1 MKKDVLD
8 LLIKLNSL
16 TIFKNVLAQPSISRL
31 QQFFKVR
38 QDGVV
43 EDIVRAYSDFVY
55 AIYAENVNFS
65 DLVFRA
71 VVEDENIY
79 VKLRAAKEEI
89 NPLLQEAV
97 DNELQILQEVS
108 MLNSDDLMDDIRRYA
123 VFLPKWETAEI
134 DFAKEYEA
142 RMVDILKYGY
152 GMYAKHHMFHIKDG
166 QISPIRFP
174 DGQRLADITDY
185 QKEKDQLIKNT
196 KALLNG
202 VACSNALLY
211 GDAGTGKSS
220 TVKAIVNEFK
230 SEGLRLIEV
239 KKQQLYQIPD
249 IVEELSGNPLKF
261 ILFIDDLSFTS
272 NDENFAALKSI
283 LEGSVSALGNN
294 VVIYATSNRRHLM
307 KEDFQS
313 RKGDDIHLNDTIQ
326 ETMSL
331 SSRFGLTIIYNKPAK
346 NVYLH
351 IVHELAEKEDLGLT
365 LEELDVRAEAYAI
378 RHQGR
383 SGRTAK
389 QFIELVKAG
398 L

>member
-1 MKKDVLD
+1 MKKDVMD

-16 TIFKNVLAQPSISRL
+16 TIFRNILSQPSISRL
-31 QQFFKVR
+31 QQFFRVR
-38 QDGVV
+38 QEGVI
-43 EDIVRAYSDFVY
+43 EEIVTAYSEFVY
-55 AIYAENVNFS
+55 SIYEEDVNFS
-65 DLVFRA
+65 ALVFRM
-71 VVEDENIY
+71 VMEDENVY
-79 VKLRAAKEEI
+79 VRQRAAKREI
-89 NPLLQEAV
+89 NPVLSDALH
-97 DNELQILQEVS
+97 NELKILEEIS
-108 MLNSDDLMDDIRRYA
+108 RLESEDLIDDIKRYSSY
-123 VFLPKWETAEI
+123 LPRWQTTEI
-134 DFAKEYEA
+134 DFIAEYEL
-142 RMVDILKYGY
+142 RMIDILKYGY
-152 GMYAKHHMFHIKDG
+152 GMYAKYHMFHIKEG
-166 QISPIRFP
+166 QIRPIRFP
-174 DGQRLADITDY
+174 DTQRLADLTDY
-185 QKEKDQLIKNT
+185 QKEREQLIKNT
-196 KALLNG
+196 KALLDG

-230 SEGLRLIEV
+230 GEGLRLIEV

-249 IVEELSGNPLKF
+249 IIEELSGNPLKF

-294 VVIYATSNRRHLM
+294 VAIYATSNRRHLM

-331 SSRFGLTIIYNKPAK
+331 SSRFGLTIIYNKPGK
-346 NVYLH
+346 DVYLH
-351 IVHELAEKEDLGLT
+351 IVHELAQKENLGLSEKE
-365 LEELDVRAEAYAI
+365 LDIKAEAYAI

-383 SGRTAK
+383 SPRSAK

>member
-1 MKKDVLD
+1 MKKDVMD

-16 TIFKNVLAQPSISRL
+16 TIFRNILSQPSISRL
-31 QQFFKVR
+31 QQFFRVR
-38 QDGVV
+38 QEGVIEEIV
-43 EDIVRAYSDFVY
+43 TAYSEFVYSIYEEDI
-55 AIYAENVNFS
+55 NFS
-65 DLVFRA
+65 ALVFRM
-71 VVEDENIY
+71 VMEDENVY
-79 VKLRAAKEEI
+79 VRQRAAKREI
-89 NPLLQEAV
+89 NPVLSDALH
-97 DNELQILQEVS
+97 NELKILEEIS
-108 MLNSDDLMDDIRRYA
+108 RLESEDLIDDIKRYSSY
-123 VFLPKWETAEI
+123 LPRWQTTEI
-134 DFAKEYEA
+134 DFIAEYEL
-142 RMVDILKYGY
+142 RMIDILKYGY
-152 GMYAKHHMFHIKDG
+152 GMYAKYHMFHIKEG
-166 QISPIRFP
+166 QIRPIRFP
-174 DGQRLADITDY
+174 DTQRLADLTDY
-185 QKEKDQLIKNT
+185 QKEREQLIKNT
-196 KALLNG
+196 QALLDG

-230 SEGLRLIEV
+230 GEGLRLIEV

-249 IVEELSGNPLKF
+249 IIEELSGNPLKF

-294 VVIYATSNRRHLM
+294 VAIYATSNRRHLM

-331 SSRFGLTIIYNKPAK
+331 SSRFGLTIIYNKPGK
-346 NVYLH
+346 DVYLH
-351 IVHELAEKEDLGLT
+351 IVHELAQKENLGLSEKE
-365 LEELDVRAEAYAI
+365 LDIKAEAYAI

-383 SGRTAK
+383 SPRSAK

>member
-1 MKKDVLD
+1 MKKDVMD

-16 TIFKNVLAQPSISRL
+16 TIFRNILSQPSISRL
-31 QQFFKVR
+31 QQFFRVR
-38 QDGVV
+38 QEGVTEEIV
-43 EDIVRAYSDFVY
+43 TAYSEFVYSIYQEDI
-55 AIYAENVNFS
+55 NFS
-65 DLVFRA
+65 ALVFRM
-71 VVEDENIY
+71 VMEDENVY
-79 VKLRAAKEEI
+79 VRLRAAKKEVNPVLEKALVNELKILEEI
-89 NPLLQEAV
+89 SRLE
-97 DNELQILQEVS
+97 S
-108 MLNSDDLMDDIRRYA
+108 TDLIDDIKRYA
-123 VFLPKWETAEI
+123 SSLPRWQTMEI
-134 DFAKEYEA
+134 DFVAEYEL
-142 RMVDILKYGY
+142 RMMDILKYGY
-152 GMYAKHHMFHIKDG
+152 GMYAKYHMFHIKNG
-166 QISPIRFP
+166 EICPIRFP
-174 DGQRLADITDY
+174 DTQRLSDLTDY
-185 QKEKDQLIKNT
+185 QLEREQLIKNT
-196 KALLNG
+196 KALLSG

-230 SEGLRLIEV
+230 GEGLRLIEV

-249 IVEELSGNPLKF
+249 IIEQLSDNPLKF

-294 VVIYATSNRRHLM
+294 VAIYATSNRRHLM

-331 SSRFGLTIIYNKPAK
+331 SSRFGLTIIFNKPGK
-346 NVYLH
+346 DVYLH
-351 IVHELAEKEDLGLT
+351 IVHELAQKENLGIPEKE
-365 LEELDVRAEAYAI
+365 LDIKAEAYAI

-383 SGRTAK
+383 SPRSAK